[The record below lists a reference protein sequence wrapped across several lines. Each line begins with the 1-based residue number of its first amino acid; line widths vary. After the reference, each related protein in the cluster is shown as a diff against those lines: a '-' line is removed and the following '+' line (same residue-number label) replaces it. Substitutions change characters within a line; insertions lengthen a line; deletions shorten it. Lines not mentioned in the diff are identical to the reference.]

1 MFFDYHRQNGV
12 SIRVARIF
20 NTYGPCMAVG
30 DGRVV
35 RNFIV
40 QALRGED
47 LTVYGDGSHSRSFCY
62 FDDLI
67 EGIMRHMA
75 HPSETGPINLGN
87 ETEHTM
93 LELAETGIR
102 TVGGSSRITF
112 QELPEDDPTQRRP
125 DISKARAALG
135 WEPKV
140 SLEDGLAE
148 TINYFRA
155 RLA

>member
-20 NTYGPCMAVG
+20 NTYGPRMAVG

-35 RNFIV
+35 SNFIV

-93 LELAETGIR
+93 LELAETVIR
-102 TVGGSSRITF
+102 TVGESSRITF
-112 QELPEDDPTQRRP
+112 
-125 DISKARAALG
+125 
-135 WEPKV
+135 
-140 SLEDGLAE
+140 
-148 TINYFRA
+148 
-155 RLA
+155 